1 MREVI
6 ETCRAVTGHAIPAV
20 VGPRRPGDPTT
31 LVASS
36 DRIRAELG
44 WAPRFGD
51 LRQIVE
57 TAWAWHVA
65 HPHGYADRGAA
76 SS

>member
-1 MREVI
+1 
-6 ETCRAVTGHAIPAV
+6 
-20 VGPRRPGDPTT
+20 VGPRRPGDPAT

-44 WAPRFGD
+44 WVPRYGD

-57 TAWAWHVA
+57 SAWAWHRA
-65 HPHGYADRGAA
+65 HPHGYA